1 MAGLYDDVVGGEY
14 KGTSK
19 WKRPQ
24 QAYGSMASFG
34 GNPWGAVAATRN
46 PWGGSMARAGYGGYQ
61 APGPA
66 ATAPATQDNPW
77 VPSQTWAPQNAQKPA
92 YDINAAKR
100 MAYLQGNVGSK
111 GNPEWDYLNTLKG
124 QTPGFQAP
132 TKPTPISSN
141 EQLMQNM
148 QMLPQIQQYIS
159 QLGGLPGQP
168 DNNERWKTLLSR
180 MFQGGDI
187 GDIFKSQSFWGGN

>member
-1 MAGLYDDVVGGEY
+1 MAGLYDDVKGGEV
-14 KGTSK
+14 KGT
-19 WKRPQ
+19 
-24 QAYGSMASFG
+24 
-34 GNPWGAVAATRN
+34 NPWAMPRRAWGGGYYGGAGTGTSGTARRN
-46 PWGGSMARAGYGGYQ
+46 PWGGLSAGGGYQ
-61 APGPA
+61 QPSTTMPQAQA
-66 ATAPATQDNPW
+66 ANPW
-77 VPSQTWAPQNAQKPA
+77 TASQAWTPQDAQKPA

-111 GNPEWDYLNTLKG
+111 GNPEWEYLNTLKG

-132 TKPTPISSN
+132 TKPTPLSSN
-141 EQLMQNM
+141 DQLMRNM